1 MLRVEFDAAR
11 SDGDIETYGMTRVSV
26 LLPEDLVAAIDEFA
40 GPRGRG
46 AFLAEAAREA
56 LNRRRAGKEL
66 PQTAEPEDV
75 ADVFVPGAHD
85 ASEDPPVGR
94 SGY

>member
-11 SDGDIETYGMTRVSV
+11 CDGDIETYGMTRVSV
-26 LLPEDLVAAIDEFA
+26 LLPEDLVAAIDELA

-46 AFLAEAAREA
+46 DFLAEAAREA
-56 LNRRRAGKEL
+56 IHQRRAGKQSQ
-66 PQTAEPEDV
+66 QTAEPEDV

-85 ASEDPPVGR
+85 VSEDPPAGR
-94 SGY
+94 RGY